1 MPILSSIAGAAAKAY
16 GMMANAKRI
25 ITDTFSRSDGS
36 LGTSSSGH
44 LWSVLRGTWAIS
56 SSKATSAT
64 AGSSYPL
71 ASVDVEA
78 KNVIVSADITDGGPG
93 VAFWITDANSWWA
106 SSVNYRT
113 TSGCTGSGGNASSG
127 GGNCGS
133 YTDPTYAPT
142 TCNTGLPGTP
152 TIGGYTGNCGQA
164 VGATYAQQTCN
175 LSLPGNPTS
184 GGGNC
189 GDLIPATSNTTCGTL
204 VGAGDCNWEEAYY
217 PFSTVTTCPAG
228 KTYNPSQGNCCEVGI
243 VGGTTIYFNC
253 VAATS
258 GCTGGKTYNLALGC
272 GFPFAI
278 SAGWRGT
285 NVTTTTQAYYTG
297 TLQGGQQ
304 LTQTYYPGTLQG
316 GGQLTQGYYAGT
328 TQTTYYT
335 DLKIYSSVSGT
346 ITTAATSTL
355 NSNVSGYSEANSIKV
370 TTNGESISA
379 QAFSSAGLSSQLG
392 STLTH
397 TASGANRGTKTG
409 IIKTPSDANA
419 GSLLDNFAT
428 ENVL

>member
-25 ITDTFSRSDGS
+25 ITDTFNRSDGS

-56 SSKATSAT
+56 SSKATSST

-127 GGNCGS
+127 GGDCGS
-133 YTDPTYAPT
+133 YTNPTYAPT
-142 TCNTGLPGTP
+142 TCTGA
-152 TIGGYTGNCGQA
+152 GGNSSSGGGNCGTLVA
-164 VGATYAQQTCN
+164 ATYAPTTCTG
-175 LSLPGNPTS
+175 PGGNSTS

-189 GDLIPATSNTTCGTL
+189 GTLVPAASSTTCGTK
-204 VGAGDCNWEEAYY
+204 VGAGDCNFQNEYY
-217 PFSTVTTCPAG
+217 LFSTVQTCPAG
-228 KTYNPSQGNCCEVGI
+228 KTFIPSQGDCCEVAI
-243 VGGTTIYFNC
+243 VGGSYVYFNC
-253 VAATS
+253 GGLTNP
-258 GCTGGKTYNLALGC
+258 CTGAGGPGVGNC
-272 GFPFAI
+272 GLVIPAQYT
-278 SAGWRGT
+278 GT

-297 TLQGGQQ
+297 SLEGGQQ
-304 LTQTYYPGTLQG
+304 LTQAYYTGSLQG
-316 GGQLTQGYYAGT
+316 GQQLTQGYYAGT

>member
-44 LWSVLRGTWAIS
+44 LWSVLRGTWSIS
-56 SSKATSAT
+56 SNKATSAT

-71 ASVDVEA
+71 ASVDVDA

-133 YTDPTYAPT
+133 YTNPTYAPT
-142 TCNTGLPGTP
+142 TCTGA
-152 TIGGYTGNCGQA
+152 GGNSSSGGGNCGDL
-164 VGATYAQQTCN
+164 VPATFAPTTCTG
-175 LSLPGNPTS
+175 PGGNATS

-189 GDLIPATSNTTCGTL
+189 GTLIPATSNTTCGDYS
-204 VGAGDCNWEEAYY
+204 ANADCNYEQAYY

-228 KTYNPSQGNCCEVGI
+228 KTYIPSQGNCCEVGI

-272 GFPFAI
+272 GFPFPIA
-278 SAGWRGT
+278 AGFRGT

-297 TLQGGQQ
+297 SLQGGEQTGQAYYTGSLQGGQQ
-304 LTQTYYPGTLQG
+304 LTQ
-316 GGQLTQGYYAGT
+316 GYYAGS

-379 QAFSSAGLSSQLG
+379 QAFSSSGLSSQLG

>member
-25 ITDTFSRSDGS
+25 ITDTFNRSDGS

-56 SSKATSAT
+56 SSKATSST

-93 VAFWITDANSWWA
+93 VAFWVTDANSWWA

-113 TSGCTGSGGNASSG
+113 SSGCTGSGGNASSG
-127 GGNCGS
+127 GGDCGS
-133 YTDPTYAPT
+133 YTNPTYAPT
-142 TCNTGLPGTP
+142 TCTGA
-152 TIGGYTGNCGQA
+152 GGNSSSGGGNCGTLVA
-164 VGATYAQQTCN
+164 ATYAPTTCTG
-175 LSLPGNPTS
+175 PGGNSTS

-189 GDLIPATSNTTCGTL
+189 GTLIPAATTTTCGTK
-204 VGAGDCNWEEAYY
+204 VGVGDCNFENGYY
-217 PFSTVTTCPAG
+217 LFSTVQTCPPG
-228 KTYNPSQGNCCEVGI
+228 KTYVPDRGDCCELVLVGGSIIPVNCGGLTNPCAGQGGPGVGNCGI
-243 VGGTTIYFNC
+243 FISGGF
-253 VAATS
+253 
-258 GCTGGKTYNLALGC
+258 TG
-272 GFPFAI
+272 
-278 SAGWRGT
+278 S

-297 TLQGGQQ
+297 SLEGGQQLTQAYYTGSLQGGQQ
-304 LTQTYYPGTLQG
+304 LTQ
-316 GGQLTQGYYAGT
+316 GYYSGS

-392 STLTH
+392 STLTY

-409 IIKTPSDANA
+409 IIKTPSDANP

>member
-56 SSKATSAT
+56 SSKATSST
-64 AGSSYPL
+64 AASSYPL
-71 ASVDVEA
+71 ASVDVGA

-93 VAFWITDANSWWA
+93 VAFWVTDANSWWA

-113 TSGCTGSGGNASSG
+113 TSGCTGAGGNASSG
-127 GGNCGS
+127 GGDCGS
-133 YTDPTYAPT
+133 YTSPTYAPT
-142 TCNTGLPGTP
+142 TCNTSLPGTP
-152 TIGGYTGNCGQA
+152 TIGGYTGNCGSQTP
-164 VGATYAQQTCN
+164 ATY
-175 LSLPGNPTS
+175 
-184 GGGNC
+184 
-189 GDLIPATSNTTCGTL
+189 TTVCGTK
-204 VGAGDCNWEEAYY
+204 VGSGDCNCYEGYW
-217 PFSTVTTCPAG
+217 PFTYVPTCPPG
-228 KTYNPSQGNCCEVGI
+228 KTYVPDRGDCCELVL
-243 VGGTTIYFNC
+243 VGGTIIPVNC
-253 VAATS
+253 GGFTNPCEGPGGPGVGTCGPTFIPG
-258 GCTGGKTYNLALGC
+258 GCNGSNVQQLA
-272 GFPFAI
+272 
-278 SAGWRGT
+278 
-285 NVTTTTQAYYTG
+285 TQAYYA
-297 TLQGGQQ
+297 
-304 LTQTYYPGTLQG
+304 GTLQG
-316 GGQLTQGYYAGT
+316 GGQLTQGYYSGS

-355 NSNVSGYSEANSIKV
+355 NSNGSGYSEANSIKV

>member
-56 SSKATSAT
+56 SSKATSST

-93 VAFWITDANSWWA
+93 VAFWVTDANSWWA

-113 TSGCTGSGGNASSG
+113 TSGCTGPGGNASSG
-127 GGNCGS
+127 GGDCGS
-133 YTDPTYAPT
+133 YTNPTYAPT
-142 TCNTGLPGTP
+142 TCTGA
-152 TIGGYTGNCGQA
+152 GGNSSSGGGNCGTL
-164 VGATYAQQTCN
+164 VPATYAPTTCTG
-175 LSLPGNPTS
+175 PGGNSTS

-189 GDLIPATSNTTCGTL
+189 GTLVPAETITTCGTL
-204 VGAGDCNWEEAYY
+204 GAVGNCNYEEAFY
-217 PFSTVTTCPAG
+217 PFSKVKVCPAG
-228 KTYNPSQGNCCEVGI
+228 KTYVPAQGDCCELVL
-243 VGGTTIYFNC
+243 VGGSIIPINC
-253 VAATS
+253 
-258 GCTGGKTYNLALGC
+258 GGVTEECNGPKTYNLTIGC
-272 GFPFAI
+272 GPLI
-278 SAGWRGT
+278 GAGYRGT

-297 TLQGGQQ
+297 SLEGGQQLTQAYYTGSLQGGQQ
-304 LTQTYYPGTLQG
+304 LTQ
-316 GGQLTQGYYAGT
+316 GYYAGS

-397 TASGANRGTKTG
+397 NASGANRGTKTG

-419 GSLLDNFAT
+419 GSVLDNFAT

>member
-71 ASVDVEA
+71 ASVDVDA

-113 TSGCTGSGGNASSG
+113 TSGCTGAGGNSSSGGGDCGSYTNPTYAATTCTGAGGNSSSG
-127 GGNCGS
+127 GGNCG
-133 YTDPTYAPT
+133 TLVAATYAPT
-142 TCNTGLPGTP
+142 TCTGA
-152 TIGGYTGNCGQA
+152 GGN
-164 VGATYAQQTCN
+164 
-175 LSLPGNPTS
+175 SSS

-189 GDLIPATSNTTCGTL
+189 GTLTPATTTTQCLTKAS
-204 VGAGDCNWEEAYY
+204 GAVGDCNFQNGYY
-217 PFSTVTTCPAG
+217 LFSNLQTCPAG
-228 KTYNPSQGNCCEVGI
+228 KTFISAQGNCCETGI
-243 VGGTTIYFNC
+243 VGGTVINFNC
-253 VAATS
+253 
-258 GCTGGKTYNLALGC
+258 GGVTYPCNGQGGPGVGTC
-272 GFPFAI
+272 GFFI
-278 SAGWRGT
+278 SGQYLGT
-285 NVTTTTQAYYTG
+285 NTEVTTQAYYSGSLEGGQQLTQAYYTG
-297 TLQGGQQ
+297 S
-304 LTQTYYPGTLQG
+304 LQG
-316 GGQLTQGYYAGT
+316 GGQLTQGYYSGS
-328 TQTTYYT
+328 TQTTYHT

-409 IIKTPSDANA
+409 IIKTSSDANA
-419 GSLLDNFAT
+419 GSLSDNFAT

>member
-113 TSGCTGSGGNASSG
+113 TSGCTGAGGNSSSGGGDCGSYTNPTYAPTTCTGAGGNSSSG
-127 GGNCGS
+127 GGNCGNLIPA
-133 YTDPTYAPT
+133 TFAPT
-142 TCNTGLPGTP
+142 TCTGPG
-152 TIGGYTGNCGQA
+152 GN
-164 VGATYAQQTCN
+164 
-175 LSLPGNPTS
+175 SSS

-189 GDLIPATSNTTCGTL
+189 GTLTPATTTTQCLTKAQ
-204 VGAGDCNWEEAYY
+204 GAVGDCNFVQAQW
-217 PFSTVTTCPAG
+217 PLSKVTTCPAG
-228 KTYNPSQGNCCEVGI
+228 KTYIPAQGDCCEVGI
-243 VGGTTIYFNC
+243 VGGTYIYFNC
-253 VAATS
+253 
-258 GCTGGKTYNLALGC
+258 GGVTTPCNGPSVVYTDPNGC
-272 GFPFAI
+272 GPTFVPGYY
-278 SAGWRGT
+278 AGQNT
-285 NVTTTTQAYYTG
+285 EVTTQAYYSG
-297 TLQGGQQ
+297 SLQGGE
-304 LTQTYYPGTLQG
+304 QTGQAYYTGSLQG
-316 GGQLTQGYYAGT
+316 GGQLTQGYYAGS
-328 TQTTYYT
+328 TQTTYHT